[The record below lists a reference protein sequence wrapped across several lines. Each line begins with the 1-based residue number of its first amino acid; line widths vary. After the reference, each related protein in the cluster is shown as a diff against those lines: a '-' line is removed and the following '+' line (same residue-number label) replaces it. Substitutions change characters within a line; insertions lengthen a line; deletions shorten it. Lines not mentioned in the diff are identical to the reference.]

1 MRVSQ
6 VTVDFEKRVNDGN
19 YGSEKA
25 SAQYV
30 VVLDDGDDPDEVVR
44 QVIARARGQAIAE
57 LKDSETLSVRRA
69 LNPPKRICG
78 ECGEPLGDE
87 DSYQHAICAEKI
99 RAERDAVYAR
109 RQAER
114 EAEFAARPKGPNG
127 EDIEA
132 EQDLGSDVVDDD
144 DDDDEDE
151 PL

>member
-6 VTVDFEKRVNDGN
+6 VMVEFEKRVNDGN

-25 SAQYV
+25 AAQYV
-30 VVLDDGDDPDEVVR
+30 VVLDEGDDPDDVVR

-57 LKDSETLSVRRA
+57 LKDSESLSVRRA

-78 ECGEPLGDE
+78 ECGEPLGDG
-87 DSYQHAICAEKI
+87 DSYQHEACAEKI
-99 RAERDAVYAR
+99 RAEREAVYAR

-114 EAEFAARPKGPNG
+114 EAELAARPTGQNG

-132 EQDLGSDVVDDD
+132 EQDLGDPDDD
-144 DDDDEDE
+144 GDDSDDDF
-151 PL
+151 